1 MDPNSAWQQ
10 EEEKETIMFLKD
22 QLNRQH
28 DEVGESITG
37 F

>member
-22 QLNRQH
+22 QLNWQH

>member
-1 MDPNSAWQQ
+1 MDPNSARQQ
-10 EEEKETIMFLKD
+10 EEEKETIMFLRN

-28 DEVGESITG
+28 DEVGKSVTG